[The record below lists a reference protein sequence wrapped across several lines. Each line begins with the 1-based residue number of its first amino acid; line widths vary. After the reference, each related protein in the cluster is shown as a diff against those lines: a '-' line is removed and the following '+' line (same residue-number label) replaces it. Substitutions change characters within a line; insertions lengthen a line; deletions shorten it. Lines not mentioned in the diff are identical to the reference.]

1 MPNPV
6 ARAKRKHPN
15 LELVE
20 VGVFALLLIVVCA
33 QTYYLMTYVR
43 DQRAITDR
51 LQCQVQLNDVFRE
64 ALTLRTAAQAR
75 ERQAQREFLTSRAF
89 GPEQLRNYLAAL
101 DEADA
106 DRANT
111 PLPTSRC

>member
-1 MPNPV
+1 MI
-6 ARAKRKHPN
+6 KRPPTMG
-15 LELVE
+15 LVE
-20 VGVFALLLIVVCA
+20 LAVFAVLTLVLCG
-33 QTYYLMTYVR
+33 QTYYLLTYVAA
-43 DQRAITDR
+43 QRAITDR

-75 ERQAQREFLTSRAF
+75 ERQAQREFLTSAF
-89 GPEQLRNYLAAL
+89 GPEELRNYLAAL